1 MTEWK
6 PHIDLA
12 RLLEALSREI
22 MATSDEDVRS
32 ACAED
37 ERSIEAEVSQVSGVV
52 AAVTSDEVGEFEAN
66 LPSAETADAREYRH
80 RN

>member
-22 MATSDEDVRS
+22 MATSDEDVRE

-37 ERSIEAEVSQVSGVV
+37 ERSIEAAAKVSGLV
-52 AAVTSDEVGEFEAN
+52 AAASSDEVGEFEAN
-66 LPSAETADAREYRH
+66 LPSAETANDREYRH